1 MPAPA
6 LAALAASLL
15 AAAPPAAPGVA
26 ADGTRP
32 DAPDT
37 ADAPVP
43 GREAQGDAA
52 PGYPRPL
59 RFDPK
64 VDGLVL
70 GGNAALA
77 IGLTAASSS
86 LTPLRCRW
94 CTPGATG
101 TAGSVDAW
109 ARGAVV
115 WSRPADAAHASDLLA
130 NVVIPLGALAV
141 AAVPAWVDR
150 DARRFLEDGVAT
162 AEGVLVAVNLNLLVK
177 DVSARIRPGPYYHGG
192 GGKDANRSFYSGHAS
207 FAASLVAATA
217 AVQGLRD
224 SPATPWIWGVGVPL
238 TLGVG
243 YLRMAADAH
252 WLSDVA
258 TGIAVG
264 GAVGYLVPWL
274 LHRPLDERSAVR
286 VVPAPGGLALVF

>member
-6 LAALAASLL
+6 LAAIAATLL
-15 AAAPPAAPGVA
+15 AAAPPVATGPIAEGAA
-26 ADGTRP
+26 P
-32 DAPDT
+32 DAPD
-37 ADAPVP
+37 AAHAAVP
-43 GREAQGDAA
+43 GRDAPRGDPSSA
-52 PGYPRPL
+52 YPRPL
-59 RFDPK
+59 RFDPL

-86 LTPLRCRW
+86 LTPLHCRW
-94 CTPGATG
+94 CTP
-101 TAGSVDAW
+101 GSVDAW
-109 ARGAVV
+109 ARGVVV
-115 WSRPADAAHASDLLA
+115 WSHPAGAAHASDILA
-130 NVVIPLGALAV
+130 SVVAPLGAVAV

-162 AEGVLVAVNLNLLVK
+162 AEGVLVAVNLNLVAK
-177 DVSARIRPGPYYHGG
+177 YASARQRPGAFYHGG
-192 GGKDANRSFYSGHAS
+192 GGKDANRSFYSGHVS
-207 FAASLVAATA
+207 FTASLVAATA

-252 WLSDVA
+252 WLSDVVV
-258 TGIAVG
+258 GMAVG

-274 LHRPLDERSAVR
+274 LHRPVGERSAVQ